1 MPGVLGIGGVSR
13 RPITAWFFGVT
24 SMKITINIREVYG
37 VAKAYPV
44 CDKAKLFARIAG
56 TTTLTSQTLALVAK
70 LGYEVELVNN
80 LKLELVA

>member
-1 MPGVLGIGGVSR
+1 
-13 RPITAWFFGVT
+13 
-24 SMKITINIREVYG
+24 MKIQIQIREVYG
-37 VAKAYPV
+37 LAKAYPV

-56 TTTLTSQTLALVAK
+56 TTTLTSQVLAKIAK

>member
-1 MPGVLGIGGVSR
+1 
-13 RPITAWFFGVT
+13 
-24 SMKITINIREVYG
+24 MKIQIQIREVYG

-56 TTTLTSQTLALVAK
+56 TTTLTNQVLAKIAK